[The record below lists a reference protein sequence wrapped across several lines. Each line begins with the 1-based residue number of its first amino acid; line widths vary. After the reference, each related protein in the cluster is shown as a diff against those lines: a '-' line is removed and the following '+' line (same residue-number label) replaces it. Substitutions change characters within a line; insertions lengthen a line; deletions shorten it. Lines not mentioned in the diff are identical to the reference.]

1 MGMELGAWFERGVR
15 ILFWFYRAVAAWEDF
30 RYRAIRLQVFAGFGI
45 AGGVLRFG
53 VLCLSFSLPGRWEAA
68 LADVGLAML
77 VGVALLALSILTR
90 QAVGAGDG
98 WFFVVSALYLGL
110 QRNVLLL
117 LGGLTACFIYCSVLL
132 VWGRLRCVSVR
143 KRKVPFLPFLIPV
156 CLGMA
161 CL

>member
-1 MGMELGAWFERGVR
+1 MSMELGMWFEYGLQ
-15 ILFWFYRAVAAWEDF
+15 ILFWFYLAVAAWEDF
-30 RYRAIRLQVFAGFGI
+30 RYRSIRLQVFAGFGI

-53 VLCLSFSLPGRWEAA
+53 VLCLSCSLPGRWEAA

-77 VGVALLALSILTR
+77 VGVGLLALSLMTR

-110 QRNVLLL
+110 WRNVMLF
-117 LGGLTACFIYCSVLL
+117 LGGLAACFIYCSALFI
-132 VWGRLRCVSVR
+132 WGRLRCVSVR